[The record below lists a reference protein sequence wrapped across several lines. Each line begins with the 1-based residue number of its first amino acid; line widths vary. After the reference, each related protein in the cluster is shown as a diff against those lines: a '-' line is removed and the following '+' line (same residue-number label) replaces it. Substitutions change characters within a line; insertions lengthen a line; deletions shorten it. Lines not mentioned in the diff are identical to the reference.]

1 MAHRSE
7 AVLEGAVLE
16 EVKRELSDEEL
27 VEVGMYFAL
36 VTGFQ
41 KFNTVFRIF
50 YACETDPGSRAPGE
64 NDLTDDPPIG

>member
-1 MAHRSE
+1 MAHRAE
-7 AVLEGAVLE
+7 AVLEGTVLE
-16 EVKRELSDEEL
+16 EVKRELTDEEL

-50 YACETDPGSRAPGE
+50 YACETDPPCPSGE
-64 NDLTDDPPIG
+64 TDLTTGSPIE